1 MTCLAESDPKDTMQ
15 RVTDDSCISSEGIHG
30 KHHDHAITEEVEFKR
45 MYAKLRTERG
55 VVYFAQIQT

>member
-1 MTCLAESDPKDTMQ
+1 MTCLAGSDPKDTTQ
-15 RVTDDSCISSEGIHG
+15 RVTDDSCIPSEEIDG

-55 VVYFAQIQT
+55 VV